1 MITEINSVEQFRQ
14 AITQEVSII
23 EYHASWSGPC
33 KAISPTFTQLSDTY
47 SKLKFYRL
55 DVDECAQ
62 LTQDA
67 GARMYPTFIVYSRGQ
82 KVCPHLFTSLTPIP
96 PSTLFTLY
104 SLFFIS

>member
-82 KVCPHLFTSLTPIP
+82 KVHTISGASPD
-96 PSTLFTLY
+96 TLQ
-104 SLFFIS
+104 